1 MKTIASALWHLL
13 LSPLVS
19 AILFFGVCPLIQHLL
34 FHLWGLLSR
43 LSSFAILPSDIYHSS
58 FMVYS
63 PLWCLL
69 FHLWGLPLCLP
80 AFTILSFS
88 LFSDIYRPA
97 FRCLPLRHPA
107 DSALPSDVC
116 YSTFWVFLSAFRRLL
131 FYPSPYSSTFTV
143 LPSGVYLSAIQRILR
158 SPPMSAILF
167 FGVYPPYPMFAVPS
181 FIICY
186 SPFRHLL
193 FRLRRCRLLFSFC
206 GHSFKNPPTYAHA

>member
-1 MKTIASALWHLL
+1 MYPYKTKFEYCIFSYVQLYAFQYKKAGIPS
-13 LSPLVS
+13 
-19 AILFFGVCPLIQHLL
+19 FEDDCFCPLASSAPLRRLL
-34 FHLWGLLSR
+34 FHLLG
-43 LSSFAILPSDIYHSS
+43 F
-58 FMVYS
+58 
-63 PLWCLL
+63 
-69 FHLWGLPLCLP
+69 PLCHP

-116 YSTFWVFLSAFRRLL
+116 YFVFRGLPPLSNTCYSTFW
-131 FYPSPYSSTFTV
+131 
-143 LPSGVYLSAIQRILR
+143 
-158 SPPMSAILF
+158 
-167 FGVYPPYPMFAVPS
+167 FAVPS

-193 FRLRRCRLLFSFC
+193 FRLLFSFC